1 MAIGGKIG
9 SGAARLFKGEV
20 PSVAFGNHI
29 QLLSWPLWPLVGKS
43 ARPFKGEVPSVAFGN
58 HIIAVLGLAGHCGHW
73 WENRLRRGK
82 AFQGAIRRFRKPYNW
97 LSWAW
102 LAIRKPY
109 NCCSGPGHCGYWWEN
124 RLRRGEAFQG
134 RGAIRRFRKPYNC
147 CPGPGWPL
155 WPLVGKSA
163 QARRGAVRRFR
174 KSYIIA
180 VLGLAGHCG
189 HWWENRRRRGEA
201 FQGRGAI
208 RRFRKPYNCCPGPG
222 ECGHWW
228 ENRLR
233 RGEAFQGRGAIRRF
247 RKPYNCCPG
256 PGWPS
261 WPLVGKSAEAT
272 VAIGGKIGSGAARP
286 FKGEVPSV
294 AFGNHIIAVLGL
306 AGHCGH
312 WWENRLRRGEAFQGR
327 GAIRRFRKSY
337 IIAVLGLAGH
347 CGHWWTVLGLAGH
360 CGHWS
365 ENRLRLQG
373 RGAIRQF

>member
-9 SGAARLFKGEV
+9 SGAARLFKR
-20 PSVAFGNHI
+20 N
-29 QLLSWPLWPLVGKS
+29 
-43 ARPFKGEVPSVAFGN
+43 VPSVAFGN

-73 WENRLRRGK
+73 WENRRRRGE
-82 AFQGAIRRFRKPYNW
+82 AFQGRGFGNHIIAV
-97 LSWAW
+97 LG
-102 LAIRKPY
+102 LA
-109 NCCSGPGHCGYWWEN
+109 GHCGHWWEN

-155 WPLVGKSA
+155 WPLVGK
-163 QARRGAVRRFR
+163 
-174 KSYIIA
+174 
-180 VLGLAGHCG
+180 L
-189 HWWENRRRRGEA
+189 
-201 FQGRGAI
+201 
-208 RRFRKPYNCCPGPG
+208 
-222 ECGHWW
+222 
-228 ENRLR
+228 
-233 RGEAFQGRGAIRRF
+233 
-247 RKPYNCCPG
+247 
-256 PGWPS
+256 
-261 WPLVGKSAEAT
+261 AEAT
-272 VAIGGKIGSGAARP
+272 VASGGKIGSGAARP

-294 AFGNHIIAVLGL
+294 AFGNHIIGVLGL

-365 ENRLRLQG
+365 ENRLRRGEAFQG

>member
-9 SGAARLFKGEV
+9 SGAARPFKV

-29 QLLSWPLWPLVGKS
+29 IGCPGRGWPFGNHIIAVLGLVIVAIGGKIGS
-43 ARPFKGEVPSVAFGN
+43 GAARPFKGEVPSVVFGN

-73 WENRLRRGK
+73 WENRLRRG
-82 AFQGAIRRFRKPYNW
+82 
-97 LSWAW
+97 
-102 LAIRKPY
+102 
-109 NCCSGPGHCGYWWEN
+109 
-124 RLRRGEAFQG
+124 EAFQG
-134 RGAIRRFRKPYNC
+134 
-147 CPGPGWPL
+147 
-155 WPLVGKSA
+155 
-163 QARRGAVRRFR
+163 RGAVRRFR

-222 ECGHWW
+222 QCGHWW

-233 RGEAFQGRGAIRRF
+233 RGEAFQERGAIRRF

-365 ENRLRLQG
+365 ENRLRRGEAFQG
-373 RGAIRQF
+373 RRAIRQF